1 MTKKFIAQLVAAS
14 YTKDTLDEKKVMRI
28 ADTLSRQDLKTY
40 IRGLQLVEK
49 SKTISLVLP
58 DAKLYNKSLATK
70 VKKRVKI
77 VEDKSLLL
85 GYKIID
91 NDMIYDMSLKDK
103 LEDFVQSL

>member
-1 MTKKFIAQLVAAS
+1 MTKKIISQLVAAS
-14 YTKDTLDEKKVMRI
+14 YTKDALDEKKVMRI
-28 ADTLSRQDLKTY
+28 AAALSRQDLKTY
-40 IRGLQLVEK
+40 IRGVKLVEK

-58 DAKLYNKSLATK
+58 DAKLYNNSLVAG
-70 VKKRVKI
+70 VKKRVKV

-91 NDMIYDMSLKDK
+91 NDMVYDMSLKDK